1 MKDGSPFG
9 LAGIWENWK
18 EPTSGEWI
26 RTFAIITTDANELVA
41 DMVHGR
47 FKSSELATPYR
58 PRTAFASSVR
68 PSASRAS
75 AVTLALSLVQAWFR
89 SKSLVVS
96 SGSRSSD
103 RA

>member
-1 MKDGSPFG
+1 MG
-9 LAGIWENWK
+9 A
-18 EPTSGEWI
+18 
-26 RTFAIITTDANELVA
+26 
-41 DMVHGR
+41 
-47 FKSSELATPYR
+47 SSHQNSR
-58 PRTAFASSVR
+58 PRTAPAAPSVR